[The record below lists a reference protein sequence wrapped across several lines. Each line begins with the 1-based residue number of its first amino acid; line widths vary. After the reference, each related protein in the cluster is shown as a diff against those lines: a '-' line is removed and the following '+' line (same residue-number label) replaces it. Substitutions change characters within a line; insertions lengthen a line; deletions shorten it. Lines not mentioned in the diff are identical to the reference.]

1 MSPELES
8 EVSPAPGS
16 AAGRPGGRR
25 WSAASASVP
34 AHGERVIPVPVRVLA
49 GVAAVFCR
57 LPHPPGGDTSP
68 EA

>member
-25 WSAASASVP
+25 WSAGSASVP

-49 GVAAVFCR
+49 GVAAVR
-57 LPHPPGGDTSP
+57 PPPPPGGDTSP